1 MSYQTVSVILFNDH
15 ESRIQFS
22 PRTKNEIELRITCQN
37 AITVKKRT
45 DESAADLSIDYAKF
59 HFVQGPYALLP
70 RLLVMAAVPFSGCR
84 GATILS
90 FLQNFAPNINKHIP
104 PLWKQRIPLLQGMN
118 EFDKDFDINSQRI
131 ANQSWQCETY

>member
-1 MSYQTVSVILFNDH
+1 MY
-15 ESRIQFS
+15 
-22 PRTKNEIELRITCQN
+22 PRPLQN

-45 DESAADLSIDYAKF
+45 DESASDLSIDYAKF
-59 HFVQGPYALLP
+59 QFVQGPYALLP

-104 PLWKQRIPLLQGMN
+104 PLWKQRIPLLQGLDSTLVW
-118 EFDKDFDINSQRI
+118 FWDALKSGSPV
-131 ANQSWQCETY
+131 A